1 MKMSTT
7 ETVAGRMVEETLGV
21 VRGSVVWSRRVMKLS
36 HGAWRGLSYTT
47 TDEMADGLRQAKEN
61 AEAKLR
67 VQAKALGAEAVIN
80 LRIQLTELSDGMFEA
95 VATGTAVTTSILP
108 QANPAFGLVGSDE
121 DAFSAI
127 PVFDK
132 PAVRHV
138 SSLLH

>member
-36 HGAWRGLSYTT
+36 HGAWRGLTFTT
-47 TDEMADGLRQAKEN
+47 TDEMAEGLRQSKEN
-61 AEAKLR
+61 AQAK
-67 VQAKALGAEAVIN
+67 VMTQAKALGADAIIN

-95 VATGTAVTTSILP
+95 VATGTAVSTSILP
-108 QANPAFGLVGSDE
+108 QSMPAFGLVVNDD